1 MNLEN
6 QALEN
11 AQQYFDKLS
20 QNRCD
25 DPDNAVQKAVT
36 FHVDDKLTSKCRWRM
51 SKNIQNGV
59 VSF

>member
-11 AQQYFDKLS
+11 AHQYFDKLS

-25 DPDNAVQKAVT
+25 DHDNAVQKAVT
-36 FHVDDKLTSKCRWRM
+36 WMT
-51 SKNIQNGV
+51 N
-59 VSF
+59 

>member
-36 FHVDDKLTSKCRWRM
+36 WMT
-51 SKNIQNGV
+51 N
-59 VSF
+59 